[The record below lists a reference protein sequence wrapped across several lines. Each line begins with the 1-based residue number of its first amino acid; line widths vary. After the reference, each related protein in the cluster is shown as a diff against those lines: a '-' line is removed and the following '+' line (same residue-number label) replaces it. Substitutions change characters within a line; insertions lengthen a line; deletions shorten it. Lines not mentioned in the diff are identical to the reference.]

1 MLRKILV
8 TGGAG
13 YIGSHCC
20 KLLAES
26 GYEPVVYDNL
36 IYGHP
41 WAIKWGPFVKGDISN
56 TVLLKESLIK
66 YQIDAVLHFA
76 AFAYVGESVSKPDIY
91 YSNNVVGSLQL
102 LTAMR
107 ETGVKKIVFSSTC
120 ATYGNPQMLPLP
132 ETHPQNPINPYG
144 KSKLMV
150 ETILQDF
157 KFAYQIDFVC
167 LRYFNAAGADPS
179 SEIGEAH
186 HPETHLIPLTL
197 NAALGKS
204 PNLTVFG
211 IDYPTFDGSCIRD
224 YIHVN
229 DLAQAHLLALKA
241 LDSGK
246 SAEAY
251 NIGNG
256 KGFSVKEVIQATEK
270 VTGKKIPVIYGDRRL
285 GDPPSLIADSSKLI
299 RELNWE
305 PQYSELETIIE
316 TAYQFMLKKPF

>member
-36 IYGHP
+36 VYGHT

-56 TVLLKESLIK
+56 TELLKEVLIK
-66 YQIDAVLHFA
+66 LQIEAVLHFA
-76 AFAYVGESVSKPDIY
+76 AFAYVGESVTNPDIY
-91 YSNNVVGSLQL
+91 YSNNVVGTLKL
-102 LTAMR
+102 LNAMR
-107 ETGVKKIVFSSTC
+107 ECGVKKIVFSSTC
-120 ATYGNPQMLPLP
+120 ATYGNPQTVPLS
-132 ETHPQNPINPYG
+132 ENHPQNPINPYG

-150 ETILQDF
+150 ETILKDF
-157 KFAYQIDFVC
+157 KSAYQLDFVS
-167 LRYFNAAGADPS
+167 LRYFNAAGADPD

-197 NAALGKS
+197 NAALGKGPS
-204 PNLTVFG
+204 LTVFG

-229 DLAQAHLLALKA
+229 DLAQAHLLALQA
-241 LDSGK
+241 LERGNCS
-246 SAEAY
+246 EVY

-256 KGFSVKEVIQATEK
+256 KGFSVKEVIQTTEK
-270 VTGKKIPVIYGDRRL
+270 VTGKKISVIYGDRRP
-285 GDPPSLIADSSKLI
+285 GDPPILIADSSKLI
-299 RELNWE
+299 RELNWK
-305 PQYSELETIIE
+305 PNYSRLDTIIE
-316 TAYQFMLKKPF
+316 TAYQFMLKEPL